1 MERGRLEY
9 RDEGKKSGLRSDV
22 VSAILSPRS
31 FPVPNWQSRAIAASF
46 RSAPLRIYK
55 DVGTGDAYNHAR

>member
-22 VSAILSPRS
+22 VLAILSPRS
-31 FPVPNWQSRAIAASF
+31 FPVPNWQSRA
-46 RSAPLRIYK
+46 K
-55 DVGTGDAYNHAR
+55 V